1 MHARNRITVPRGIV
15 EGHPAARSGA
25 SCSTI
30 FERRSQSRWHEP
42 TLSAARGAEIGCA
55 PGKNNP
61 KSSDTSLNLMPT
73 LCLFGPS
80 FTILEGH
87 ISPGPGACAA
97 WPSCLRVLCTC
108 LRVPCLRLCFCQPAC
123 VDRYCVP
130 ARTCGA
136 CAGPLCANALHLFAR
151 AFSVPACVLCL
162 TVFGKHCECIAQKC
176 THLERLPPL
185 SSHLLL
191 PSHCVLTRH
200 GGKKMDHRNLCV
212 ISGIRTPNISDQ
224 DSRIRRLDQSNGRK
238 QWNVPCPYVNAYL
251 PKHQNFTTCC

>member
-73 LCLFGPS
+73 LRSFGPS

-108 LRVPCLRLCFCQPAC
+108 LRVPCLCFCVGQS
-123 VDRYCVP
+123 
-130 ARTCGA
+130 A
-136 CAGPLCANALHLFAR
+136 CASLLVLSDTACLRERVVLAR
-151 AFSVPACVLCL
+151 VPRA
-162 TVFGKHCECIAQKC
+162 
-176 THLERLPPL
+176 
-185 SSHLLL
+185 
-191 PSHCVLTRH
+191 
-200 GGKKMDHRNLCV
+200 
-212 ISGIRTPNISDQ
+212 
-224 DSRIRRLDQSNGRK
+224 
-238 QWNVPCPYVNAYL
+238 
-251 PKHQNFTTCC
+251 